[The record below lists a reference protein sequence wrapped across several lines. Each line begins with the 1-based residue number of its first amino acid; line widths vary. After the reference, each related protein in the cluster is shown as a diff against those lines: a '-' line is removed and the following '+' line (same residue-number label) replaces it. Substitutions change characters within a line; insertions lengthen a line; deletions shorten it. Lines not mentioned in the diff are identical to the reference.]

1 MARSD
6 AQHNHRLPP
15 ALKSLLDDAARANK
29 RSLTAEINAR
39 LEQSFSSSV
48 AGKTLEGGESPVPAL
63 LGLDRKL
70 SALCSHLGVK
80 LES

>member
-1 MARSD
+1 MARTD
-6 AQHNHRLPP
+6 AQHKHRLPH
-15 ALKSLLDDAARANK
+15 ALKDLLDDAARANK

-39 LEQSFSSSV
+39 LEQSFSSSD
-48 AGKTLEGGESPVPAL
+48 GKALEGAASSVPAL

-80 LES
+80 VES